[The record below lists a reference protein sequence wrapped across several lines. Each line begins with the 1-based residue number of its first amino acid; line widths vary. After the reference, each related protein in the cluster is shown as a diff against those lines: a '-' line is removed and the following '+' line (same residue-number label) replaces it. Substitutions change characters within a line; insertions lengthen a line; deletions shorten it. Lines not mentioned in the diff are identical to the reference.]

1 MSFDPNINTALVL
14 LDRAL
19 EEIENGFVACA
30 TCGDQEDT
38 KTLDFVD
45 DLKLAKSE
53 LMVSIDNIQDLRAFR
68 NNAFL
73 AHPNIDID
81 IEHLTEQDA

>member
-1 MSFDPNINTALVL
+1 MSFDPNINGALIL

-30 TCGDQEDT
+30 KCGDQEDT

-45 DLKLAKSE
+45 DLKAVKEE
-53 LMVSIDNIQDLRAFR
+53 LLT
-68 NNAFL
+68 FL
-73 AHPNIDID
+73 KLNK
-81 IEHLTEQDA
+81 